1 MGNKIKGWLFKKRQS
16 CGISDKQKSEDIK
29 LVKGDN

>member
-1 MGNKIKGWLFKKRQS
+1 MKGWLFIKRQS
-16 CGISDKQKSEDIK
+16 CGLSDKEKSEDIK